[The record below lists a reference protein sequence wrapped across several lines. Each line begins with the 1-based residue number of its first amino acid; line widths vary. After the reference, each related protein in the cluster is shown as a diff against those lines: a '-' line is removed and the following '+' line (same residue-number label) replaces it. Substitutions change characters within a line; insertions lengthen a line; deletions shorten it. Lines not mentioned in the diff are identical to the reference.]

1 MEKIRFMFD
10 YCASSCLWGREGV
23 LPLEKFSL
31 SDGLKAILQALCREY
46 DTCLNWED
54 PASGTVWTE
63 AQRESFRRRALSAYD
78 ALTVEL
84 NGMVQ
89 VQNDLH
95 LSIG

>member
-10 YCASSCLWGREGV
+10 YCASSCLWGGEGV
-23 LPLEKFSL
+23 LPLENFPI
-31 SDGLKAILQALCREY
+31 SDGLKATLRALCREY
-46 DTCLNWED
+46 DACLNWND

-63 AQRESFRRRALSAYD
+63 AQWESFRMRALSAYD
-78 ALTVEL
+78 ALTAEL
-84 NGMVQ
+84 NGVVQ